1 MEEGIQQYPALKTD
15 PVFLGNYLTAI
26 NKVKKKEA
34 PVLVMQELKEF
45 ESKGNL
51 TEASYIM
58 LVQSYTR
65 DKRKEKADNLATA
78 IKNAFPDDVVMVNE
92 FLPARYNLF

>member
-1 MEEGIQQYPALKTD
+1 
-15 PVFLGNYLTAI
+15 LGNYLTAI

-34 PVLVMQELKEF
+34 PVLVMQELQEF

-51 TEASYIM
+51 TEAGYIM
-58 LVQSYTR
+58 LVQWYTR
-65 DKRKEKADNLATA
+65 VKRKEKADSLTTA
-78 IKNAFPDDVVMVNE
+78 IKTAFPDDVVMVNE